1 MNPVLHLRR
10 LASNPRLRSLWWL
23 FWAITLPSALLIGY
37 RTWPRSQRLDW
48 RLYESQGSLLLPRS
62 DQHLLNRILG
72 QVHQSELERWLGN
85 PLTFHHLIQ
94 SHKVHDKVARRL
106 APYPGLQAY
115 ARSVAL
121 VPIQG
126 AQIPTLDL
134 DPKQM
139 ERDYA
144 QLQQADSEERYQN
157 LRIGRIWVRAMAPT
171 AEGSQLL
178 VGTTLDVLQSV
189 FQEVPL
195 SKIRREKATI
205 QQYLKLTQKR
215 IERAESQLQRLA
227 QAPPPEPDE
236 LSGLRSRCGELQSQL
251 ANLSLELQH
260 ARPEELYLEA
270 PRELQDRLD
279 ERRQALV
286 AAERLYAPDS
296 LHLELVRQRYKAAET
311 TLNFH
316 LEQQLQ
322 QRRQQLQ
329 ARIQTSQKLLD
340 QYSQELSQL
349 EKRIPGPQRTQAL
362 ESAED
367 ELRKW
372 ELELNSWQQR
382 LHQCRIRE
390 HLARSEGVA
399 LRLQEPLP
407 GQRQWLPPQAQRQAY
422 RKLNQYLPLAPFA
435 GLVVCF
441 VVALWKE
448 SQQVSYRAESYC
460 DARVL
465 VEFPDLPA
473 QQRRQWSRAKFRG
486 PQA

>member
-1 MNPVLHLRR
+1 MNPVLQLRK
-10 LASNPRLRSLWWL
+10 LAAHPRLKSLWLL
-23 FWAITLPSALLIGY
+23 FWIITLPSALVIAF

-48 RLYESQGSLLLPRS
+48 RLYESQGTLLLPRS
-62 DQHLLNRILG
+62 NQHLLSRILG
-72 QVHQSELERWLGN
+72 QVVQTELERWLGN
-85 PLTFHHLIQ
+85 SLTFNYLIQ
-94 SHKVHDKVARRL
+94 SHKVLDKVAGRL
-106 APYPGLQAY
+106 GSHPGLQTY
-115 ARSVAL
+115 ARSVVV

-126 AQIPTLDL
+126 SRFLSQALNPVEV
-134 DPKQM
+134 

-157 LRIGRIWVRAMAPT
+157 LRIGRIWVKAVAPS

-178 VGTTLDVLQSV
+178 VRTTLDVLQAV

-195 SKIRREKATI
+195 GKIRREKATI
-205 QQYLKLTQKR
+205 QQYLRLTQKR
-215 IERAESQLQRLA
+215 IERAESRVQQLSQA
-227 QAPPPEPDE
+227 APPTREEMSLLHSQCSQLRSE
-236 LSGLRSRCGELQSQL
+236 LSDLR
-251 ANLSLELQH
+251 LELEH
-260 ARPEELYLEA
+260 TRADELYLEA
-270 PRELQDRLD
+270 PRDLQDRLD
-279 ERRQALV
+279 ERRQTLV

-296 LHLELVRQRYKAAET
+296 LHLELVRQRWQAARKA
-311 TLNFH
+311 LDFH
-316 LEQQLQ
+316 LEQQLL

-329 ARIQTSQKLLD
+329 ARIQTRQKLLD
-340 QYSQELSQL
+340 RSSHELSQL
-349 EKRIPGPQRTQAL
+349 EERLPGPQRAQAL

-372 ELELNSWQQR
+372 ELELSSWQQR

-465 VEFPDLPA
+465 VEFPDLPPA
-473 QQRRQWSRAKFRG
+473 QRRQWSRAKLRG